1 MKALTWH
8 AVAKLLSSQPP
19 GSKVRLRRSLTQ
31 HPKDGGLVPTLGLP
45 VGQRA
50 DYRLDY
56 GGEQVLYV
64 QDFGTHLEARLD
76 PRRPPVTRAAI
87 GASSEA
93 PDTDAMLGG
102 AAVGGLIGLLFG
114 RSSSSV
120 VTGLV
125 LGAVAGLAAN
135 AAESSPGTMAAIPK
149 GAGGLP
155 SAKVGLARGT
165 PSFAFP
171 ATRALSER
179 GKTAGT
185 PLVAKAS
192 LVRTSLSES
201 NPLKRALSES
211 REVAGTPQSTGIGSA
226 AVATS
231 TKGSEKKGLSET
243 ARPVGKIDVVGRT
256 STTKSQLKVPGQP
269 GKKGSK
275 P

>member
-1 MKALTWH
+1 M
-8 AVAKLLSSQPP
+8 
-19 GSKVRLRRSLTQ
+19 
-31 HPKDGGLVPTLGLP
+31 PTLGFP

-56 GGEQVLYV
+56 GGEQLLYI
-64 QDFGTHLEARLD
+64 QDFGTHLEARLEQ
-76 PRRPPVTRAAI
+76 RRPPVARAVTETSA
-87 GASSEA
+87 EA
-93 PDTDAMLGG
+93 PDVDAVLGA

-135 AAESSPGTMAAIPK
+135 AAESARGTMTAMPK
-149 GAGGLP
+149 GAGVLP

-171 ATRALSER
+171 ATRALSEMGR
-179 GKTAGT
+179 TSGT
-185 PLVAKAS
+185 PLLAKAS
-192 LVRTSLSES
+192 LVRTAPTES
-201 NPLKRALSES
+201 NPLKRALSEA
-211 REVAGTPQSTGIGSA
+211 RKVAGTPQSTNIGSA
-226 AVATS
+226 AKVTS

-256 STTKSQLKVPGQP
+256 SKTKSQLKVPGQP
-269 GKKGSK
+269 GKKGPK